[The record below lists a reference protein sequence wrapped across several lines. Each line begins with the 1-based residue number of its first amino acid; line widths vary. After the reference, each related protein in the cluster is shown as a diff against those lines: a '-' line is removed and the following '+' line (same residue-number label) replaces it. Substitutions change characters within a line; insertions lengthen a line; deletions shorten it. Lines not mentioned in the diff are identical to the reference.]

1 MPDHG
6 TGKETEEEI
15 KMACFLVPAAE
26 AAVVT
31 AAAQVVKMKEKKKGT
46 AHMAEETAIPFSRKL
61 QWLCNLLWGG
71 ALLLAFE
78 HLWHGE
84 VVPWFPFLTAASDP
98 AETAVMLSEMSTVGV
113 TMAVLVTAVWVGMLV
128 VCNVLLKRARKQA
141 GAAK

>member
-1 MPDHG
+1 
-6 TGKETEEEI
+6 
-15 KMACFLVPAAE
+15 MACFLVPVAD

-31 AAAQVVKMKEKKKGT
+31 AATQMVKMKEKKQET
-46 AHMAEETAIPFSRKL
+46 AHTTEEPAIPLSRKL

-98 AETAVMLSEMSTVGV
+98 AETAIMLSEMSTVGV

-128 VCNVLLKRARKQA
+128 VCNVLLKRARKHTSIAQ
-141 GAAK
+141 

>member
-1 MPDHG
+1 
-6 TGKETEEEI
+6 
-15 KMACFLVPAAE
+15 MACFLVPVAE

-31 AAAQVVKMKEKKKGT
+31 AATQMVKMKEKKRET
-46 AHMAEETAIPFSRKL
+46 AHTTEETAIPLSRKL

-98 AETAVMLSEMSTVGV
+98 AETAIMLSEMSTVGV

-128 VCNVLLKRARKQA
+128 VCNVLLKRARKHTSIAQ
-141 GAAK
+141 

>member
-1 MPDHG
+1 
-6 TGKETEEEI
+6 
-15 KMACFLVPAAE
+15 MACFLVPVAE

-31 AAAQVVKMKEKKKGT
+31 AAAQVVKMKEKKKG
-46 AHMAEETAIPFSRKL
+46 TAIPFSRKL